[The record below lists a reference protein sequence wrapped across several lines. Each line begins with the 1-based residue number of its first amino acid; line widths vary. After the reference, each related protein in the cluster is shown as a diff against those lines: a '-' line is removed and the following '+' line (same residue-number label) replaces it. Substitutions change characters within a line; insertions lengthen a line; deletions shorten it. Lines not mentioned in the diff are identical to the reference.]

1 MSGPRQFCLNVQ
13 SHVAQLYLYQQC
25 AVPTLISNS
34 CSLCPLTHGK
44 HEMIGLVLHPSYSLQ
59 GAQPEAAPCPFT
71 CISNVATAGT
81 CMQISRE
88 HTRQTVQHC
97 RHSQFEPE
105 TSLFTLAFNKAHSIK
120 FSSSDSCRHCT
131 SGTSHILSG
140 TRVGQYQGLKLSV
153 TALYLQ
159 QPSHN
164 PAGSNEAGSE
174 LICCGTQRVKAQSA

>member
-1 MSGPRQFCLNVQ
+1 MSGPRQCLNVQ

-44 HEMIGLVLHPSYSLQ
+44 HEMIGLVLHRVILYKVHNQKQHLARLLVSQTLQ
-59 GAQPEAAPCPFT
+59 QQVHACRSAVNILGRQFS
-71 CISNVATAGT
+71 IVVTANLN
-81 CMQISRE
+81 R
-88 HTRQTVQHC
+88 
-97 RHSQFEPE
+97 RHRC
-105 TSLFTLAFNKAHSIK
+105 LRLHLI
-120 FSSSDSCRHCT
+120 SSSDSCRHFP